1 MHMITNEGL
10 LYSIGKDYN
19 NYGILGMGDLVHE
32 LNELTLNNFFLN
44 IRIKNIS
51 ICEKY
56 CVCIN
61 SKFNILIFG
70 IFNNKK
76 YSTPKSI
83 KNESEYYYD
92 KIKASNNYFAILDVN
107 GILTYYGYI
116 KETKKINEDE
126 RIIHKK
132 IDFDYNTEEIDDF
145 ICLENYI
152 CILSNHRNVFLYNES
167 GLYKIQINDSINN
180 IYKMKNCIFLFSTN
194 KKIIH
199 ILEYNNN
206 NFISKTYKINDNIEL
221 LGVVHNYIYNP
232 HEIIFKFKGNYFQ
245 NITTIFTLIFSNTS
259 NEENNLILKNNFDNN
274 KILENYSYME
284 TQSLN
289 PGNSSLIRLSQSLG
303 SLRGL
308 SYSNSLSNF
317 SRIDKISKMLERI
330 FDNKLNEIKRKRS
343 CSANRRIYLEK
354 IIERDNEYSYY
365 DNKNY
370 LTRSYKNVFNQKL
383 SNNFY
388 SNLHNDRYENLNNNL
403 VNIET
408 FGNENLNNFEINENN
423 SNINNDDNNNEKI
436 ENKNKIGNISFKN
449 LEEIENKL
457 KKTSKNNF
465 IIQNFKI
472 RYTSRNNNS
481 SIPKIV
487 EKKIVNFNIEKPDNK
502 LKLYKTKINNNILS
516 LDSIIQLHN
525 IEHQKKKEIELI
537 KQKQKE
543 KDEEINKLKEIQLNQ
558 QIEFLMIKKFN
569 EEKDKELKRLKDT
582 EKEKE
587 LEIEKQTEIL
597 KNLKLQQKSRQQFLM
612 IDQISN
618 CNIEKNLNTPKN
630 LQNPLI
636 NTISKSIKLST
647 PQIEENNFLYKSLS
661 NFEEQ
666 SNPKKKKQFLIR
678 SNSQI
683 FEVENKNIK
692 PLFNSKNKKE
702 YSGVSS
708 VNSSFN
714 TFKKKP
720 MKKFKGKNIIIVPSK
735 EVLFNIIKNKQI
747 DSLDT
752 SIYYQVQNENDTILK
767 YKSNKFEIIKLN
779 EIKDNNNKGKT
790 ERILNRVNSSSNNYK
805 KNKPVRL
812 CNSIVLNSSN
822 IKKKSPLSII
832 NNTNNSKN
840 LNKKVMKRSY
850 SSKKFSLSKYYNNDS
865 SQKLIFQSNNNGK
878 SFERSITP
886 LKLISQKSSNYIPS
900 NLFNKKNNED
910 NINIDKLTDK
920 YIHFLQKKYGEQFID
935 ENLKNYQESDL
946 IKDFMNNEIIN
957 NNDSEFFISNNQF
970 SSISEMEKFMNEH
983 LKFENIKN
991 KLKEID
997 NNLLVENFFHDF
1009 ITYEEEEKNFIPFEP
1024 IELDYSI
1031 ISKK

>member
-1 MHMITNEGL
+1 
-10 LYSIGKDYN
+10 
-19 NYGILGMGDLVHE
+19 
-32 LNELTLNNFFLN
+32 
-44 IRIKNIS
+44 
-51 ICEKY
+51 
-56 CVCIN
+56 
-61 SKFNILIFG
+61 
-70 IFNNKK
+70 
-76 YSTPKSI
+76 
-83 KNESEYYYD
+83 
-92 KIKASNNYFAILDVN
+92 
-107 GILTYYGYI
+107 
-116 KETKKINEDE
+116 
-126 RIIHKK
+126 
-132 IDFDYNTEEIDDF
+132 
-145 ICLENYI
+145 
-152 CILSNHRNVFLYNES
+152 
-167 GLYKIQINDSINN
+167 
-180 IYKMKNCIFLFSTN
+180 
-194 KKIIH
+194 
-199 ILEYNNN
+199 
-206 NFISKTYKINDNIEL
+206 
-221 LGVVHNYIYNP
+221 
-232 HEIIFKFKGNYFQ
+232 
-245 NITTIFTLIFSNTS
+245 
-259 NEENNLILKNNFDNN
+259 
-274 KILENYSYME
+274 
-284 TQSLN
+284 
-289 PGNSSLIRLSQSLG
+289 
-303 SLRGL
+303 
-308 SYSNSLSNF
+308 
-317 SRIDKISKMLERI
+317 
-330 FDNKLNEIKRKRS
+330 
-343 CSANRRIYLEK
+343 
-354 IIERDNEYSYY
+354 
-365 DNKNY
+365 
-370 LTRSYKNVFNQKL
+370 
-383 SNNFY
+383 
-388 SNLHNDRYENLNNNL
+388 
-403 VNIET
+403 
-408 FGNENLNNFEINENN
+408 
-423 SNINNDDNNNEKI
+423 
-436 ENKNKIGNISFKN
+436 
-449 LEEIENKL
+449 
-457 KKTSKNNF
+457 
-465 IIQNFKI
+465 
-472 RYTSRNNNS
+472 
-481 SIPKIV
+481 
-487 EKKIVNFNIEKPDNK
+487 
-502 LKLYKTKINNNILS
+502 
-516 LDSIIQLHN
+516 
-525 IEHQKKKEIELI
+525 
-537 KQKQKE
+537 
-543 KDEEINKLKEIQLNQ
+543 
-558 QIEFLMIKKFN
+558 MIKKFN

-647 PQIEENNFLYKSLS
+647 PEIEENNFLYKSLS

-708 VNSSFN
+708 INSSFN
-714 TFKKKP
+714 TFKKKT

>member
-1 MHMITNEGL
+1 MHMITNDGL

-19 NYGILGMGDLVHE
+19 NYGILGMGNLVKE
-32 LNELTLNNFFLN
+32 INELTLNNFFLN

-51 ICEKY
+51 ICDKY

-61 SKFNILIFG
+61 SKYNILIFG
-70 IFNNKK
+70 IFINKK
-76 YSTPKSI
+76 YSSPKLI
-83 KNESEYYYD
+83 KNEKEYCYN
-92 KIKASNNYFAILDVN
+92 KIKASNNYFAILDIN
-107 GILTYYGYI
+107 GYLSYYGYI
-116 KETKKINEDE
+116 QKLEYNKEDE
-126 RIIHKK
+126 IIHNK
-132 IDFDYNTEEIDDF
+132 IEFDYKNDDIDDF

-167 GLYKIQINDSINN
+167 GLYKLQINDSISY
-180 IYKMKNCIFLFSTN
+180 IYQMKNCLFLFSTN
-194 KKIIH
+194 NKIIH

-206 NFISKTYKINDNIEL
+206 IFKSKTYKINDNIEL
-221 LGVVHNYIYNP
+221 IGFVDNFIYNP

-245 NITTIFTLIFSNTS
+245 NINNIFTLIYSYNL
-259 NEENNLILKNNFDNN
+259 NEENTLILKKKFD
-274 KILENYSYME
+274 KIQENYSYME

-289 PGNSSLIRLSQSLG
+289 HLNSSLIRLSQSIG
-303 SLRGL
+303 SSRGL
-308 SYSNSLSNF
+308 SYSNSLSHY

-343 CSANRRIYLEK
+343 SSANIRIYLEK
-354 IIERDNEYSYY
+354 IIEKNNEYSNY

-370 LTRSYKNVFNQKL
+370 STNSYYNIFNKKL
-383 SNNFY
+383 NNFP
-388 SNLHNDRYENLNNNL
+388 SNLENERYENLNNNL
-403 VNIET
+403 INIET
-408 FGNENLNNFEINENN
+408 FGNDNFNISELKENN
-423 SNINNDDNNNEKI
+423 SNINNNDNGEKM
-436 ENKNKIGNISFKN
+436 ENKNKNKIGNMSFKN
-449 LEEIENKL
+449 LEQIENKL
-457 KKTSKNNF
+457 KKTYSKNNF

-472 RYTSRNNNS
+472 RYTSRNNSFNNK
-481 SIPKIV
+481 KIL
-487 EKKIVNFNIEKPDNK
+487 EQKIVNFNIEKPDNRLIFK
-502 LKLYKTKINNNILS
+502 NNINNNLLS
-516 LDSIIQLHN
+516 LDSIIKL
-525 IEHQKKKEIELI
+525 QKIDEQKQKEIELI
-537 KQKQKE
+537 KQKEKE
-543 KDEEINKLKEIQLNQ
+543 KNDEINKLKEIQLNQ
-558 QIEFLMIKKFN
+558 QIEFLIIKKLN

-582 EKEKE
+582 EREKE
-587 LEIEKQTEIL
+587 LEIEKESQKI
-597 KNLKLQQKSRQQFLM
+597 KNLKLEQKSRQQFLM

-618 CNIEKNLNTPKN
+618 SNIEKNLNTPTN
-630 LQNPLI
+630 LQNPLMKSL
-636 NTISKSIKLST
+636 TKSIKFST

-666 SNPKKKKQFLIR
+666 SNKKKNKKFLLR

-683 FEVENKNIK
+683 FDVENKNIK
-692 PLFNSKNKKE
+692 SIFNSKIKKE

-708 VNSSFN
+708 INSSFN
-714 TFKKKP
+714 SFKKKTI
-720 MKKFKGKNIIIVPSK
+720 KKFNGKNIIIVPSK

-747 DSLDT
+747 NSLDT

-779 EIKDNNNKGKT
+779 ERKDNYKKGKT
-790 ERILNRVNSSSNNYK
+790 ERKLNRLNSSSNNYK

-812 CNSIVLNSSN
+812 SNSIVLNSSN
-822 IKKKSPLSII
+822 MKKKNSLSII
-832 NNTNNSKN
+832 NNTNSIKN
-840 LNKKVMKRSY
+840 HNKKIMKRSY

-865 SQKLIFQSNNNGK
+865 SQKLIFQNNNNGK

-900 NLFNKKNNED
+900 NIINKKNIEN
-910 NINIDKLTDK
+910 NINIDKLTNK
-920 YIHFLQKKYGEQFID
+920 YINFLQKKYGEKFID
-935 ENLKNYQESDL
+935 ESLKNYQESDL

-957 NNDSEFFISNNQF
+957 NNDSDFLISNNQF

-997 NNLLVENFFHDF
+997 SNLLVGNFFHDF

>member
-1 MHMITNEGL
+1 MITNEGL

-19 NYGILGMGDLVHE
+19 NFGILGMGNLVNE

-44 IRIKNIS
+44 IRITNIS

-61 SKFNILIFG
+61 SKYNILIFG

-92 KIKASNNYFAILDVN
+92 TIKASNNYFALLDIN
-107 GILTYYGYI
+107 GFLSYYGYI
-116 KETKKINEDE
+116 QKTKYSNEDE

-132 IDFDYNTEEIDDF
+132 IEFDYKTEEIDDF

-167 GLYKIQINDSINN
+167 GLYKIQINDSISK
-180 IYKMKNCIFLFSTN
+180 IYQMKNCIFLFSTN
-194 KKIIH
+194 NKIIH

-206 NFISKTYKINDNIEL
+206 NFISKTYKIKENIEL
-221 LGVVHNYIYNP
+221 LGFVHNYIYNP

-245 NITTIFTLIFSNTS
+245 TINNIFTLIFSCNS
-259 NEENNLILKNNFDNN
+259 NEENNLILKKNFEN
-274 KILENYSYME
+274 KISENFSYME

-289 PGNSSLIRLSQSLG
+289 QANSSLIRLSQSIG
-303 SLRGL
+303 SSRGI
-308 SYSNSLSNF
+308 SNSNSLSNF

-343 CSANRRIYLEK
+343 SSANRRIYLEK
-354 IIERDNEYSYY
+354 IIERDNEYSNY
-365 DNKNY
+365 DNNNY
-370 LTRSYKNVFNQKL
+370 LTRSYNNIFNKNLK
-383 SNNFY
+383 NNVS
-388 SNLHNDRYENLNNNL
+388 SNLENERYENLNNNL

-408 FGNENLNNFEINENN
+408 FGNDNFNNFEINEHN
-423 SNINNDDNNNEKI
+423 SNINNDDNNEKIEI

-449 LEEIENKL
+449 LEGIENKL
-457 KKTSKNNF
+457 KKTSKNNC

-472 RYTSRNNNS
+472 RYTSRNNSFSKKKN
-481 SIPKIV
+481 I

-502 LKLYKTKINNNILS
+502 LIVYKNRINNNILS
-516 LDSIIQLHN
+516 LDSIIQLQI
-525 IEHQKKKEIELI
+525 IEQQKKKEIELI

-543 KDEEINKLKEIQLNQ
+543 KDDEINKLKEIQLNQ
-558 QIEFLMIKKFN
+558 QIEFLMIKKCN
-569 EEKDKELKRLKDT
+569 EEKDKELKRLKDS

-587 LEIEKQTEIL
+587 LEIEKKTEIL
-597 KNLKLQQKSRQQFLM
+597 KNLKLQQKSRKQFLM

-618 CNIEKNLNTPKN
+618 GNIEKNLNTPKN
-630 LQNPLI
+630 LKNPLSK
-636 NTISKSIKLST
+636 TISKSIKLST
-647 PQIEENNFLYKSLS
+647 PQIEENNILYKSLS

-666 SNPKKKKQFLIR
+666 SNLKQKKQLLIR

-683 FEVENKNIK
+683 FEVENKNNN
-692 PLFNSKNKKE
+692 PLFNSKIKKE

-714 TFKKKP
+714 TFNKKNI
-720 MKKFKGKNIIIVPSK
+720 KKFNGKNIIIVPSK

-747 DSLDT
+747 HSLDT

-779 EIKDNNNKGKT
+779 EIKDNYKKGKT
-790 ERILNRVNSSSNNYK
+790 ERIINRVNSSSNNYK
-805 KNKPVRL
+805 NNKPVRF

-822 IKKKSPLSII
+822 IKKKNPISII
-832 NNTNNSKN
+832 NNTNHSKN
-840 LNKKVMKRSY
+840 NNKNDLKRSH

-865 SQKLIFQSNNNGK
+865 SQKFIFQSNNNGK

-900 NLFNKKNNED
+900 NIINKKNNED
-910 NINIDKLTDK
+910 NINIDKLTNK
-920 YIHFLQKKYGEQFID
+920 YINFLQKKYGEQFID
-935 ENLKNYQESDL
+935 ENLLNHQESDL

-957 NNDSEFFISNNQF
+957 NNDSEFLISNNHF

-997 NNLLVENFFHDF
+997 NNLIVENFFHDF
-1009 ITYEEEEKNFIPFEP
+1009 ITYEEEEKNFVPFEP